1 MIRFLNIFSLLLIIL
16 MPVSPALA
24 AADAQG
30 AQELKAMFNKL
41 IERQKD
47 AYKISGTEF
56 RTTGDVMVEPAGNYY
71 AITLPNITTLDA
83 NGSRAELGMIAINA
97 IPSDVD
103 GQWKMSI
110 AWPSPITFINKQGK
124 PELKIDIGAQRMAG
138 LFDKRMENFIKMDAA
153 YQNVRVENYEKDN
166 IITMPKISIKYNL
179 EEKQPGIFSGPLVA
193 AVEKVTIRDG
203 KQNELLYI
211 DNANLKVDVSDI
223 SIADNKAMQDGIKD
237 MAGRVEESDG
247 TATGEDKVAFLDL
260 FNKAFESMGN
270 GFTSQY
276 TINNIRVNL
285 PENSGT
291 NKATKVEL
299 SNVGFGLDMTG
310 FKDNNVTLNMRFG
323 YQGLQMT
330 PEPPSFQDVGPQ
342 TIKLDLSVKDVPFQ
356 ELTDMAENSLQTSLQ
371 NPAAA
376 QMAKVQAMMAIPQL
390 LTASGTNLTINA
402 INFKSKIAS
411 ADFEGKV
418 TADTNAA
425 SGGTGYINGTMYGL
439 DEFMNIAQQAAIE
452 DKNKERKSNMAKL
465 FPALVLLR
473 GTAEQER
480 KADGTTAYKFRMTL
494 DKDGQVMINNT
505 SIDAIR
511 GAAGQ

>member
-166 IITMPKISIKYNL
+166 IITMPKISIK
-179 EEKQPGIFSGPLVA
+179 
-193 AVEKVTIRDG
+193 T
-203 KQNELLYI
+203 
-211 DNANLKVDVSDI
+211 
-223 SIADNKAMQDGIKD
+223 
-237 MAGRVEESDG
+237 
-247 TATGEDKVAFLDL
+247 
-260 FNKAFESMGN
+260 
-270 GFTSQY
+270 
-276 TINNIRVNL
+276 
-285 PENSGT
+285 
-291 NKATKVEL
+291 
-299 SNVGFGLDMTG
+299 
-310 FKDNNVTLNMRFG
+310 
-323 YQGLQMT
+323 
-330 PEPPSFQDVGPQ
+330 
-342 TIKLDLSVKDVPFQ
+342 
-356 ELTDMAENSLQTSLQ
+356 
-371 NPAAA
+371 
-376 QMAKVQAMMAIPQL
+376 
-390 LTASGTNLTINA
+390 
-402 INFKSKIAS
+402 
-411 ADFEGKV
+411 
-418 TADTNAA
+418 
-425 SGGTGYINGTMYGL
+425 
-439 DEFMNIAQQAAIE
+439 
-452 DKNKERKSNMAKL
+452 
-465 FPALVLLR
+465 
-473 GTAEQER
+473 
-480 KADGTTAYKFRMTL
+480 
-494 DKDGQVMINNT
+494 
-505 SIDAIR
+505 
-511 GAAGQ
+511 